1 MLGSPKILPHP
12 PDSMLAVVDDAL
24 SFVRVGDD
32 LEQEAAAFLVDRDV
46 SELVDDQEPGPAD
59 PGELPVE
66 PVLRVDAQQQH
77 DDGARPSRAS
87 EEPYPRRGAR
97 PD

>member
-59 PGELPVE
+59 LGELPVE
-66 PVLRVDAQQQH
+66 PVLRVGAQ
-77 DDGARPSRAS
+77 
-87 EEPYPRRGAR
+87 
-97 PD
+97 